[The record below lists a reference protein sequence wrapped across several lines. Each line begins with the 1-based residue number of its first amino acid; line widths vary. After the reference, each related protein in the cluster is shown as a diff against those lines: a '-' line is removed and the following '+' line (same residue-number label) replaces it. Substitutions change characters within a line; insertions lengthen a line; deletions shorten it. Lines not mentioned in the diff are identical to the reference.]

1 MTDHRPRPLTQEEL
15 DALRQDM
22 VESAEWARAEL
33 RRRHEHRGA
42 LPHTPPSPP
51 GSSEVGPEQPNPIA

>member
-1 MTDHRPRPLTQEEL
+1 MIDDQPRYLTSEEI

-22 VESAEWARAEL
+22 ADSAEWARAEL
-33 RRRHEHRGA
+33 KRRREQRGA

-51 GSSEVGPEQPNPIA
+51 GSSGVGPEQPNPVA